1 MATETAKLS
10 DVVTVREALDRA
22 KSEGL
27 PISEYAL
34 RGWIK
39 TGALPVR
46 RIGRKVLIFWPNLRT
61 FLACEEGGDIP
72 PLRVEEISGYGNI
85 RRLG

>member
-34 RGWIK
+34 RRWIR

-46 RIGRKVLIFWPNLRT
+46 RIGKKVLIYLPNLRA
-61 FLACEEGGDIP
+61 FLACVDGGDIP
-72 PLRVEEISGYGNI
+72 LHTEGSDGYGI
-85 RRLG
+85 VRRLG